1 MNGNH
6 AKLPPGWTATKV
18 DRVGAVRLG
27 RQRSP
32 DKHTGEHATKYLRA
46 ANIKSTGVDLTDV
59 LTMDFT
65 PAERVV
71 FGLKSGDI
79 LLTEASGSSSQV
91 GRAAQW
97 KGEIADCCYQ
107 NTIIRFRPHAV
118 TPEYALTVFR
128 HYAASGIFGRLAR
141 GVGIQHL
148 GASRFAGLAFP
159 LPPLKEQ
166 QRIAVAVEARLQEIR
181 EADVHLRSAL
191 EHLEAQRKEVFAA
204 AVNGEL
210 VERPASIDGAAEVLK
225 TLSLIGRKSEGP
237 QDTLF
242 ETSQAAELISE
253 VDVFLPTGWMMARI
267 DELGEVRLGRQRSPE
282 HHRGEHLRPYLRVAN
297 VLEDRIDVAE
307 VHEMNFTPEEY
318 EIYSLREGDILL
330 NEGQSIE
337 LVGRPA
343 MFRNDVAGVCFQ
355 NTLIRFRAGPAVNP
369 EFALLV
375 FLHYLHAGKF
385 SSVARGSTNIAH
397 LGLDRFRSMF
407 MPVPPLEEQ
416 RHIVREARR
425 RLEEVR
431 EQARA
436 VTSSIGRLPEMER
449 ELLAAAVAGELV
461 SQQPDDESADDLLN
475 RLGEPTENVV
485 PALVDKQEKT
495 PRGSGMKRKAA
506 TPTEKGNATKL
517 GKLLLKAGRPL
528 ALPELFA
535 LAGFDRDEP
544 EHVELFYLALRAEL
558 NRTIRQVG
566 DDVENAML
574 EGIVDAA

>member
-1 MNGNH
+1 MNGNQ
-6 AKLPPGWTATKV
+6 AKLPPGWAATKV

-46 ANIKSTGVDLTDV
+46 ANIKSTGVDLTDI

-65 PAERVV
+65 PAERAV

-128 HYAASGIFGRLAR
+128 HYAASGTFGRLAR

-191 EHLEAQRKEVFAA
+191 EHLGAQRREVFAA
-204 AVNGEL
+204 AANGEL
-210 VERPASIDGAAEVLK
+210 VERSASIDGATEVSK
-225 TLSLIGRKSEGP
+225 TLSLIGRKPEGP

-253 VDVFLPTGWMMARI
+253 VDVVLPTGWMMARI

-297 VLEDRIDVAE
+297 VLEDRIDIAE

-355 NTLIRFRAGPAVNP
+355 NTLIRFRAGPAINP

-375 FLHYLHAGKF
+375 FLHYMHAGKF
-385 SSVARGSTNIAH
+385 SSIARGSTNIAH

-416 RHIVREARR
+416 KHIVREARR
-425 RLEEVR
+425 RLEAVR
-431 EQARA
+431 DQARA
-436 VTSSIGRLPEMER
+436 VTASVERLPEMER

-506 TPTEKGNATKL
+506 TLTEKGNATKL
-517 GKLLLKAGRPL
+517 GRLLLKAGRPL

-558 NRTIRQVG
+558 NHTIRQVG
-566 DDVENAML
+566 DDAENAML

>member
-1 MNGNH
+1 MSANK
-6 AKLPPGWTATKV
+6 AELPPGWTTARV

-32 DKHTGEHATKYLRA
+32 DKHTGEHPTKYLRA
-46 ANIKSTGVDLTDV
+46 ANIRPSGIDLTDV

-65 PAERVV
+65 PAERIV
-71 FGLKSGDI
+71 FGLRRGDI

-97 KGEIADCCYQ
+97 NGEIADCCYQ

-128 HYAASGIFGRLAR
+128 YYAASGTFGRLAR

-148 GASRFAGLAFP
+148 GASRFAALRFP
-159 LPPLKEQ
+159 LPPLEEQ
-166 QRIAVAVEARLQEIR
+166 QRIAKAVEERRREIR

-191 EHLEAQRKEVFAA
+191 ENLSAQRTEIFATA
-204 AVNGEL
+204 ASGEL
-210 VERPASIDGAAEVLK
+210 VKRAAGIDGHVEISK
-225 TLSLIGRKSEGP
+225 TLSLMGRNSNGSQEA
-237 QDTLF
+237 LF
-242 ETSQAAELISE
+242 ENPSVEHSHSEADTS
-253 VDVFLPTGWMMARI
+253 LPAGWMMARI

-307 VHEMNFTPEEY
+307 VHEMNFTPDEY
-318 EIYSLREGDILL
+318 EIYALREGDILL

-343 MFRNDVAGVCFQ
+343 MFRNEIEGVCFQ
-355 NTLIRFRAGPAVNP
+355 NTLIRFRAGSAINS

-397 LGLDRFRSMF
+397 LGLDRLRSMA

-416 RHIVREARR
+416 RRIVKEARR
-425 RLEEVR
+425 RLEEVQT
-431 EQARA
+431 QARA
-436 VTSSIGRLPEMER
+436 VTASIDRLSEMER

-461 SQQPDDESADDLLN
+461 AQQSGDEPAENLLS
-475 RLGEPTENVV
+475 RLGEPVEAAS
-485 PALVDKQEKT
+485 PATGKREKT
-495 PRGSGMKRKAA
+495 PRGGAVKRKSA
-506 TPTEKGNATKL
+506 TPNDKNSGAKL
-517 GKLLLKAGRPL
+517 GDLLKKAGRPL
-528 ALPELFA
+528 PLPELFA

-558 NRTIRQVG
+558 NRTLRKVG
-566 DDVENAML
+566 GDAENAML
-574 EGIVDAA
+574 ERISDAP